1 MRQDKYSGIYMFR
14 AAGTFGL
21 GIIFVAI
28 SPALRNTLLDD
39 ATAVQHA
46 IEVNSPFS
54 YIGIGLAVLAGLMFA
69 LHQASQPRT

>member
-1 MRQDKYSGIYMFR
+1 MFR
-14 AAGTFGL
+14 AVGTFGL

-28 SPALRNTLLDD
+28 SPVLRGTLLDD
-39 ATAVQHA
+39 LGAIRHA
-46 IEVNSPFS
+46 IEVNSPVS

>member
-1 MRQDKYSGIYMFR
+1 MLR

-21 GIIFVAI
+21 GILFIAI
-28 SPALRNTLLDD
+28 SPALRGSLLDD
-39 ATAVQHA
+39 LGAIEHA
-46 IEVNSPFS
+46 IVVNSPIS